1 VVEKVPQLGIG
12 RRCFVL
18 PDGIQQGGMRM
29 THVGDQVAQH
39 FEHAY
44 ILWLR
49 ESIRHHGPGT
59 DEAGISLE
67 NRPARLARV
76 KYWTKKS

>member
-29 THVGDQVAQH
+29 TLVGDQIAQH
-39 FEHAY
+39 FERAY
-44 ILWLR
+44 IL
-49 ESIRHHGPGT
+49 
-59 DEAGISLE
+59 
-67 NRPARLARV
+67 
-76 KYWTKKS
+76 